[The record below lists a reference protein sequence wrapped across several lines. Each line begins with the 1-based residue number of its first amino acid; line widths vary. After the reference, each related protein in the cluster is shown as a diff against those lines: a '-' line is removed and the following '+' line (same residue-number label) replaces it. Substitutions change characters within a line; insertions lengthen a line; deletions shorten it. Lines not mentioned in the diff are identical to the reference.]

1 MKNFDENYM
10 RCPDCS
16 AVLDGKDICGECGKK
31 IEMPGQ
37 EVEIEYKE
45 FKISEFLE
53 IRKKQERS
61 HTGTVP
67 EKAKKD
73 FKNIRGKSYGPSG
86 PSGSEFRE
94 NKYTGTVK
102 EQMDPPARNNLFLII
117 VLIIV
122 MITVIAAVMAGAFYL
137 PRFFSQQ

>member
-1 MKNFDENYM
+1 MKNFDENCM
-10 RCPDCS
+10 KCPDCS

-61 HTGTVP
+61 HTGPVP
-67 EKAKKD
+67 EKTIKD
-73 FKNIRGKSYGPSG
+73 IKNTRVKSYGPSG
-86 PSGSEFRE
+86 PEFRE

-102 EQMDPPARNNLFLII
+102 EQTDPPARNNLFLIVI
-117 VLIIV
+117 
-122 MITVIAAVMAGAFYL
+122 MITVIAAVMAGAIYL

>member
-1 MKNFDENYM
+1 MRNFDENCM
-10 RCPDCS
+10 KCPDCK

-61 HTGTVP
+61 RTGPAT

-73 FKNIRGKSYGPSG
+73 FKNTRGKAYGPSG
-86 PSGSEFRE
+86 AEFRK
-94 NKYTGTVK
+94 NKQAGTVK
-102 EQMDPPARNNLFLII
+102 EQMDPPARNNLFLI
-117 VLIIV
+117 VV
-122 MITVIAAVMAGAFYL
+122 MITVIAAVMAAAFYL